1 MRNWKSLTREE
12 RKAERDKVPGEY
24 ARKQFMDANLAATL
38 DLLKD
43 NSSPRRRHGRWP
55 MAATSSTPRR
65 RSPPTAGRRLTG
77 RTEPAGATAAK
88 CERS

>member
-12 RKAERDKVPGEY
+12 RKTERDKVPGEY

-43 NSSPRRRHGRWP
+43 NQFAQAKAWKVAYGCYLINTPEEIAAHCRAAAHG
-55 MAATSSTPRR
+55 
-65 RSPPTAGRRLTG
+65 
-77 RTEPAGATAAK
+77 K
-88 CERS
+88 D

>member
-24 ARKQFMDANLAATL
+24 ARKQFMDANLPATL

-43 NSSPRRRHGRWP
+43 NQFAQAKAWKVAYGCYLINTPEEIAAHCRAAAHG
-55 MAATSSTPRR
+55 
-65 RSPPTAGRRLTG
+65 
-77 RTEPAGATAAK
+77 K
-88 CERS
+88 D

>member
-24 ARKQFMDANLAATL
+24 ARKQFMDTNLAATL

-43 NSSPRRRHGRWP
+43 NQFAQAKAWKVAYGCYLINTPEEIAAHCRAAAHG
-55 MAATSSTPRR
+55 
-65 RSPPTAGRRLTG
+65 
-77 RTEPAGATAAK
+77 K
-88 CERS
+88 D

>member
-43 NSSPRRRHGRWP
+43 NQFAQAKAWKVAYGCYLINTPEEIAAHCRAAAHG
-55 MAATSSTPRR
+55 
-65 RSPPTAGRRLTG
+65 
-77 RTEPAGATAAK
+77 K
-88 CERS
+88 D

>member
-1 MRNWKSLTREE
+1 MRDWRSLTPEE
-12 RKAERDKVPGEY
+12 RRAERDKVPGEF
-24 ARKQFMDANLAATL
+24 ARKQHMDANLAATL

-43 NSSPRRRHGRWP
+43 DQFAQAKAWKVAWGCYLINTPEEIAAHCRRRP
-55 MAATSSTPRR
+55 
-65 RSPPTAGRRLTG
+65 TG

>member
-12 RKAERDKVPGEY
+12 RKAERDKVPGEC

-43 NSSPRRRHGRWP
+43 NQFAQAKAWKVAYGCYLINTPEEIAAHCRAAAHG
-55 MAATSSTPRR
+55 
-65 RSPPTAGRRLTG
+65 
-77 RTEPAGATAAK
+77 K
-88 CERS
+88 D

>member
-43 NSSPRRRHGRWP
+43 NQFAQAKAWKVAYGCYLINTPEEITAHCRAAAHG
-55 MAATSSTPRR
+55 
-65 RSPPTAGRRLTG
+65 
-77 RTEPAGATAAK
+77 K
-88 CERS
+88 D

>member
-43 NSSPRRRHGRWP
+43 NQFAQAKAWKVAYGCYLINTPEEIAARAAAHG
-55 MAATSSTPRR
+55 
-65 RSPPTAGRRLTG
+65 
-77 RTEPAGATAAK
+77 K
-88 CERS
+88 D